1 VFKRWWF
8 VGRIRTE
15 GSPRAARGSGL
26 SREAQ
31 QLVIAEWEAAYE
43 RLQRIAAERVAT
55 VGDVL
60 REAELPVGEAA
71 LDAAARRDY
80 QWALDAFGA
89 AGKVLDEA
97 GDLPDLAA
105 AAVLAERA
113 LERFAAVHAR
123 LAGVAHP
130 PKPAERCYYNPL
142 HAAAERPHRPDKRGA
157 RRRIRPREAA
167 ADRRPGCASCRRAIL
182 AGQAPDV
189 LPALIPVK
197 VSRLRTARVL
207 VPYYAVP
214 QKWSLW
220 SLSACGAYGDEWPA
234 LVLRGEHRRRS
245 VTSAP
250 AGGARRA

>member
-1 VFKRWWF
+1 MFRRWWF
-8 VGRIRTE
+8 VGQMRPAQ
-15 GSPRAARGSGL
+15 GAGAVRGKGL

-31 QLVIAEWEAAYE
+31 HLVIEEWEAAYE
-43 RLQRIAAERVAT
+43 RLQRISAERVAA
-55 VGDVL
+55 VGDIL
-60 REAELPVGEAA
+60 REAELPVGEAE
-71 LDAAARRDY
+71 LDAVVRRDY
-80 QWALDAFGA
+80 QWALDAFAA

-123 LAGVAHP
+123 LAGAAHP

-142 HAAAERPHRPDKRGA
+142 HAAAERPHRPERRSAK
-157 RRRIRPREAA
+157 RRIRPRGAA
-167 ADRRPGCASCRRAIL
+167 ADRRPGCASCRKAIL

-197 VSRLRTARVL
+197 VSRLRRVRVL
-207 VPYYAVP
+207 VPYYSVP